1 MPAGTLPDVSPGKK
15 KENNAMKKMM
25 IAFLAV
31 MLVCSGI
38 FSASFAETSGMYEYT
53 LKEDGTTEITKV
65 DPNCKDKEIPSELD
79 GHPVTS
85 IGVVAFSMCNKL
97 TDLIIPEGITSI
109 GGGAFFAC
117 AKLKSVSIPD
127 SVVLIDNCA
136 FACCPSLAGFRISSS
151 HPVYAFSNSALISK
165 KDMTLIQYAGKGG
178 DYEVAW
184 GITRIGDSA
193 FNGSKVKSVLLPD
206 SVTSIGSGAFSTC
219 FNLSSIN
226 IPGSVT
232 TIGDQAFYGSS
243 KLKSIFIPASVTD
256 IGSEPFVAC
265 GTLNIEISPDNQF
278 FEVENGTLIYKNR

>member
-1 MPAGTLPDVSPGKK
+1 
-15 KENNAMKKMM
+15 M
-25 IAFLAV
+25 IAFLAF

-38 FSASFAETSGMYEYT
+38 ISASFAETSGMYEYT
-53 LKEDGTTEITKV
+53 VKEDGTAEITKV
-65 DPNCKDKEIPSELD
+65 DPNCKDKEIPAELD

-85 IGVVAFSMCNKL
+85 IGVIAFSQCNKL

-109 GGGAFFAC
+109 GGGAFTFC

-136 FACCPSLAGFRISSS
+136 FACCPALTGFKISPS

-165 KDMTLIQYAGKGG
+165 KDMTLIQYTGKGG

-193 FNGSKVKSVLLPD
+193 FNLSKVKSVLLPD
-206 SVTSIGSGAFSTC
+206 SVTSIGTCAFSAC
-219 FNLSSIN
+219 FDLSSIN

-232 TIGDQAFYGSS
+232 SIGDQAFYGSS

-278 FEVENGTLIYKNR
+278 FEVENGTLIYKNQ

>member
-1 MPAGTLPDVSPGKK
+1 
-15 KENNAMKKMM
+15 MKKIM

-38 FSASFAETSGMYEYT
+38 ISASFAETSGMYEYT
-53 LKEDGTTEITKV
+53 LKEDGTAEITKV
-65 DPNCKDKEIPSELD
+65 DPNCKDKEVPAELD

-85 IGVVAFSMCNKL
+85 IGVVAFSQCNKL

-109 GGGAFFAC
+109 GGGAFTFC
-117 AKLKSVSIPD
+117 TKLKSVSIPD

-136 FACCPSLAGFRISSS
+136 FSCCPSLAGFRISPS

-193 FNGSKVKSVLLPD
+193 FNRSKVKSVILPN
-206 SVTSIGSGAFSTC
+206 SVTSIGTGAFAAC
-219 FNLSSIN
+219 DNLSSIS

-232 TIGDQAFYGSS
+232 SIGYQAFFGSA
-243 KLKSIFIPASVTD
+243 KLKSVFIPASVTE
-256 IGSEPFVAC
+256 IGYEAFDGCKTPK
-265 GTLNIEISPDNQF
+265 NIEVSPDNQF
-278 FEVENGTLIYKNR
+278 FEAENGTLIYKNQ